1 MKISYGRCSDTP
13 HVSFSWSSVVNQ
25 SPPIT
30 EGSRRPSCLVVL
42 RRFIGD
48 FWSWILAVGHDI
60 CQIIQMLEFYGFFI
74 KIFLT
79 LVYLFQIRSV
89 QQSAKA
95 LRLSAK
101 EWRLDS
107 KLKDDTKK
115 SNFCDLI
122 SYISYNSPIKFSS
135 WLKMIQILFVLEMV
149 PEYLL
154 FYSSNIFRFYKILP
168 TDGADSKQKHE
179 AFARLLC
186 FETQPWS

>member
-1 MKISYGRCSDTP
+1 MFWRVILVANCCQSVMRNWMQTLNQTIRKYIHFKPVRSQMKISYGRCSDTP

-101 EWRLDS
+101 ERRLDS
-107 KLKDDTKK
+107 KLKGDTK
-115 SNFCDLI
+115 
-122 SYISYNSPIKFSS
+122 
-135 WLKMIQILFVLEMV
+135 
-149 PEYLL
+149 
-154 FYSSNIFRFYKILP
+154 
-168 TDGADSKQKHE
+168 
-179 AFARLLC
+179 
-186 FETQPWS
+186 TQHK